1 MNADL
6 AMSTAEQFLFWIV
19 GPIVVMGASA
29 LLFSKRAVLT
39 ACSVMVTMVGL
50 AFLYVGLGS
59 PFLGV
64 VQVVVYTGAIM
75 MLFVFVLMLVGVD
88 VSDSFIETIRGQRWL
103 GAVFGLGLLVVLAGA
118 VLRSTFIS
126 HAGADSPR
134 ALAEAG
140 NVGGVANLLFSDFA
154 FTLEITGCLLIVAAM
169 GAVILTH
176 RVKLTKPVT
185 QADIMTIRTKRGLRL
200 TPPPAPGN
208 YARHNAADVPA
219 IDAEGKVIEDSVP
232 SSLRMRGQVHTLR
245 GLAQDLLEDQTP
257 PVRRPD
263 AAELAPGD
271 RRLPDAVAAEPA
283 TSSDAGSDAKP
294 DAKPDA
300 QAGAPPGAGPGGEA
314 EVKP

>member
-1 MNADL
+1 
-6 AMSTAEQFLFWIV
+6 MSTAEQVLFWIV
-19 GPIVVMGASA
+19 GPITVLGASA

-88 VSDSFIETIRGQRWL
+88 VSDSFVETIRGQRWI
-103 GAVFGLGLLVVLAGA
+103 GAIFGLGLLVVLAGA
-118 VLRSTFIS
+118 VYRSTFTFVIGGEGAAGDN
-126 HAGADSPR
+126 AGA
-134 ALAEAG
+134 
-140 NVGGVANLLFSDFA
+140 VASLLFSDFA
-154 FTLEITGCLLIVAAM
+154 FTLEVTGCLLIVAAM

-176 RVKLTKPVT
+176 RVRLTKPVT
-185 QADIMTIRTKRGLRL
+185 QPQLMAGRTKRGLRL

-219 IDAEGKVIEDSVP
+219 IDPSGRVIEASVP
-232 SSLRMRGQVHTLR
+232 SSLRLRGQVHTLR
-245 GLAQDLLEDQTP
+245 GLSQDLLEDP
-257 PVRRPD
+257 P
-263 AAELAPGD
+263 AC
-271 RRLPDAVAAEPA
+271 
-283 TSSDAGSDAKP
+283 
-294 DAKPDA
+294 
-300 QAGAPPGAGPGGEA
+300 GPK

>member
-19 GPIVVMGASA
+19 GPIVVLGASA

-88 VSDSFIETIRGQRWL
+88 VSDSFIETIRGQRWIGGVL
-103 GAVFGLGLLVVLAGA
+103 GLGLLVVLAGA
-118 VLRSTFIS
+118 VLRSTFTAQ
-126 HAGADSPR
+126 AGLDSPR
-134 ALAEAG
+134 VASGLG
-140 NVGGVANLLFSDFA
+140 NVAGVAELLFSDFA

-185 QADIMTIRTKRGLRL
+185 QPQMMALKTKRGLRL

-219 IDAEGKVIEDSVP
+219 IDAEGKIIEDSVP

-245 GLAQDLLEDQTP
+245 GLSQDLLADQLP

-263 AAELAPGD
+263 AAELEPVEPVPIEPVGEPG
-271 RRLPDAVAAEPA
+271 VE
-283 TSSDAGSDAKP
+283 S
-294 DAKPDA
+294 
-300 QAGAPPGAGPGGEA
+300 GGEPSGES